1 MFQTRTETLDEA
13 APWKVK
19 ELLNFSLQLE
29 WATAI
34 RSKFVLLSLKKNDT
48 CFTHSHTHVILP
60 PLYQTH
66 IYSPSQ
72 QMFLCQ

>member
-1 MFQTRTETLDEA
+1 MFRTWTETLDEA

-19 ELLNFSLQLE
+19 EWYELQLE

-34 RSKFVLLSLKKNDT
+34 RSKFVLLSLEKNDT

-60 PLYQTH
+60 PLYQRH
-66 IYSPSQ
+66 PYSPSK
-72 QMFLCQ
+72 QMFLCQC